1 MLCDLHVHTIH
12 SGMCTVPL
20 ARNFCRESYN
30 DPAAVY
36 EKLKRSGMD
45 LVTITDHDSIDAAEA
60 LRKHDD
66 FFLSEEATCRM
77 PSGREVHIG
86 IYDITERQHI
96 EIQRRR
102 DDFYSLLGYL
112 NEHRLLFSVNHLLS
126 GLTGRRDPS
135 DYIWFESVFPCFET
149 LNGAMPARSNQL
161 AGELAGHMGKSPM
174 GGSDAHTMRGV
185 GSAFTDVPG
194 ARNKEE
200 FLQAVRAGRG
210 IVRGESGSF
219 AKLTK
224 DVWTICG
231 GMMNENR
238 WTSVFLPLL
247 AAVPAVILVNCWM
260 EASFAGKWSG
270 RIISVRKNGALA
282 SWNMGK
288 VSV

>member
-1 MLCDLHVHTIH
+1 LHVHTIH
-12 SGMCTVPL
+12 SGMCTVPV

-30 DPAAVY
+30 DPTAVY

-45 LVTITDHDSIDAAEA
+45 LVTITDHDSIDASEA
-60 LRKHDD
+60 LRRHGD

-112 NEHRLLFSVNHLLS
+112 NEQRLLFSVNHLLS
-126 GLTGRRDPS
+126 GLTGRRDQS

-149 LNGAMPARSNQL
+149 LNGAMPARSNHL
-161 AGELAGHMGKSPM
+161 AGELAAHMGKSPM

-194 ARNKEE
+194 ARNKAEY
-200 FLQAVRAGRG
+200 LQAVREGQG

-219 AKLTK
+219 SKLTH
-224 DVWTICG
+224 DVWSICG
-231 GMMNENR
+231 GMMGERR
-238 WTSVFLPLL
+238 WTSMFLPLL

-260 EASFAGKWSG
+260 EASFADKWFG
-270 RIISVRKNGALA
+270 RIVSVRKNAALT

>member
-1 MLCDLHVHTIH
+1 MRCDLHVHTIH
-12 SGMCTVPL
+12 SGMCTVPV

-45 LVTITDHDSIDAAEA
+45 LVTITDHDSIDASEP
-60 LRKHDD
+60 LRRHGD

-86 IYDITERQHI
+86 IYDITEQQHI

-112 NEHRLLFSVNHLLS
+112 NEQRLLFSVNHLLS
-126 GLTGRRDPS
+126 GLTGRRDQS

-149 LNGAMPARSNQL
+149 LNGAMPARSNRL
-161 AGELAGHMGKSPM
+161 AGELAAHMGKSPM

-194 ARNKEE
+194 ARNKAEY
-200 FLQAVRAGRG
+200 LQAVRAGQG
-210 IVRGESGSF
+210 IVQGESGSF
-219 AKLTK
+219 SKLTR
-224 DVWTICG
+224 DVWSICG
-231 GMMNENR
+231 GMMGERR
-238 WTSVFLPLL
+238 WTSMFLPLL

-260 EASFAGKWSG
+260 EASFADKWFG
-270 RIISVRKNGALA
+270 RIVSVRKNAALT
-282 SWNMGK
+282 SWNMDK